1 MGHTKMTA
9 TMTHARQAL
18 SILVILPFMLGIGLS
33 TALSHPKEVS
43 GFGEAKAITTIHTTM
58 LEGGSKRKNLLA
70 RNLLELS
77 EIR

>member
-1 MGHTKMTA
+1 MTT
-9 TMTHARQAL
+9 TMTHARRAL

-58 LEGGSKRKNLLA
+58 LEGGFKAQESVGKDSL
-70 RNLLELS
+70 
-77 EIR
+77 